1 MGKTAQFKG
10 RDCQEWL
17 KARVCCMLPRDTDK
31 VKRQERDHLMSKKSR
46 IDTLMS
52 GDINFKAKY
61 HQLSDL
67 FMMVKGVNYL
77 IHHKDMTTIN
87 V

>member
-1 MGKTAQFKG
+1 
-10 RDCQEWL
+10 
-17 KARVCCMLPRDTDK
+17 
-31 VKRQERDHLMSKKSR
+31 MSKKSR